1 VLPPALALV
10 LVGAAAL
17 KLLQLLL
24 SHSSPF
30 YEPAVL
36 DAKYYHEWA
45 LRIAGGDLLG
55 DGVFYGLPLYP
66 YFLAACYALVG
77 PVVLVP
83 KLAQVALGVATIFLV
98 YRIGERLDTAATGL
112 LAAVL
117 AAFYGPLLFHETLLV
132 PESLAVPLYAAGL
145 YLCCVFLER
154 PSLGRGALVGFVLGV
169 ACLTKAG
176 AIPFVLGFALAC
188 LLRPSGAGGRL
199 VAPVLA
205 LMLTFLATLAPVT
218 LHNVLWGR
226 DTVLLT
232 LAVSL
237 IYANPRLLH

>member
-1 VLPPALALV
+1 
-10 LVGAAAL
+10 
-17 KLLQLLL
+17 
-24 SHSSPF
+24 
-30 YEPAVL
+30 
-36 DAKYYHEWA
+36 
-45 LRIAGGDLLG
+45 
-55 DGVFYGLPLYP
+55 
-66 YFLAACYALVG
+66 
-77 PVVLVP
+77 
-83 KLAQVALGVATIFLV
+83 
-98 YRIGERLDTAATGL
+98 
-112 LAAVL
+112 
-117 AAFYGPLLFHETLLV
+117 
-132 PESLAVPLYAAGL
+132 
-145 YLCCVFLER
+145 
-154 PSLGRGALVGFVLGV
+154 V

>member
-154 PSLGRGALVGFVLGV
+154 PSLGAAVRSSVSSSVWRASPRPG
-169 ACLTKAG
+169 
-176 AIPFVLGFALAC
+176 PFRSSSASRSRVCFG
-188 LLRPSGAGGRL
+188 P
-199 VAPVLA
+199 VVLA
-205 LMLTFLATLAPVT
+205 A
-218 LHNVLWGR
+218 G
-226 DTVLLT
+226 
-232 LAVSL
+232 
-237 IYANPRLLH
+237 